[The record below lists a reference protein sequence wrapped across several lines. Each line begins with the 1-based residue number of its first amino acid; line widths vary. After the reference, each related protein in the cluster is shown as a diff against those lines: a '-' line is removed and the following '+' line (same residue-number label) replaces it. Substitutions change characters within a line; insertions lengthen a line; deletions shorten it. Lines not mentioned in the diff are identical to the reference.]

1 MLEWTRKPIEILCR
15 TERTNRIALSDLGIP
30 PLGGTLSTGLILTSD
45 KLPKPFTE
53 RLNKALAPYPNIN
66 AAFLPPAP
74 VQVALTTAIAFLP
87 SAEAAPND
95 IRITFRLDDDDVA
108 ADFAD

>member
-1 MLEWTRKPIEILCR
+1 MRLFETICLPSLAAKPADR
-15 TERTNRIALSDLGIP
+15 F
-30 PLGGTLSTGLILTSD
+30 TGLILTSD

-74 VQVALTTAIAFLP
+74 VQLAFTTAIAVLP